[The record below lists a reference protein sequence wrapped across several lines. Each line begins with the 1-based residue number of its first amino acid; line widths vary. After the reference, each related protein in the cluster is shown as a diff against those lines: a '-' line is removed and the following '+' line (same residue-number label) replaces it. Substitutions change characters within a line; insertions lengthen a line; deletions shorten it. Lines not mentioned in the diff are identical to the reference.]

1 MQACEW
7 ISGRAECVDGFC
19 RKWMYPFPPPPKKKP
34 NMTMENPPVEDVL
47 LYFLLKMGIFQCHV
61 SFQGCSNT
69 VLMEEIRQHLGQKTL
84 EIMGQTTSTYQLVQ
98 DFFPQ
103 Q

>member
-1 MQACEW
+1 MQACEMEE
-7 ISGRAECVDGFC
+7 GRMC
-19 RKWMYPFPPPPKKKP
+19 RWFLQEADVPPPPPQKKKN

-84 EIMGQTTSTYQLVQ
+84 ELMGQTTSTYQLVQ